1 MYREDYCSGEEIQ
14 REVKDCCVYHWRD
27 AESINYTSVL
37 NHFLINLSF
46 GSVSIIFSLVLHD
59 WFTVKKLAVNLWW
72 TLLLNAR
79 WRNLKD
85 PLSLCFWGFWR
96 KVCWSGFVSHSS
108 LCSEIRTFSRLE
120 EKVQPV
126 TAYDVLCV
134 ESLFV
139 STINGLKLKGSVGF
153 SVWMRLNTV
162 IFSVM
167 IHFSESIR
175 FRNRF
180 VRISYQESSCVWFCK
195 FWGLSIVNSF
205 NCVILTRVYVYDSST
220 PPISQSSDLRMWSE
234 SVRLNDHFESV
245 Q

>member
-1 MYREDYCSGEEIQ
+1 MKKTRLLLCIVRIIVLEKRYR
-14 REVKDCCVYHWRD
+14 RVKDCCVYHWRD
-27 AESINYTSVL
+27 AESINYTSGL

-126 TAYDVLCV
+126 TTYDGLCV

-175 FRNRF
+175 SNFLPGVFLR
-180 VRISYQESSCVWFCK
+180 
-195 FWGLSIVNSF
+195 L
-205 NCVILTRVYVYDSST
+205 IL
-220 PPISQSSDLRMWSE
+220 
-234 SVRLNDHFESV
+234 
-245 Q
+245 